1 MKKKK
6 QQFIE
11 PQLSVSEL
19 SHALYEANQ
28 KLAKVNNDLIATQ
41 HERDIIFANISH
53 DLRSPITAIRNT
65 IELLRTSDD
74 LSREEFNRLL
84 DLMDARSDYL
94 EHLINDVFL
103 LSSLEVNQKIN
114 MSPENIGMFLEEF
127 FFTAEAD
134 NKYKDRN
141 LQLEV
146 PEDFPYL
153 VKIDPNLFLRVL
165 DNLFSNAL
173 KYSEEN
179 ATITLGASYAD
190 SIVTIW
196 VKDTGIGMSEEHL
209 PHIFDRTY
217 RIDQARTPG
226 AKSGCGLGL
235 SIVKNIIDKHHGTI
249 RCTSKLTEGSCFFI
263 DLPVFKERK

>member
-19 SHALYEANQ
+19 SHALYEANK

-41 HERDIIFANISH
+41 QERDIIFANISH

-84 DLMDARSDYL
+84 DLMDARSNYL

-114 MSPENIGMFLEEF
+114 MSPENIGLFLEEF

-146 PEDFPYL
+146 PEDFP
-153 VKIDPNLFLRVL
+153 
-165 DNLFSNAL
+165 
-173 KYSEEN
+173 
-179 ATITLGASYAD
+179 
-190 SIVTIW
+190 
-196 VKDTGIGMSEEHL
+196 
-209 PHIFDRTY
+209 
-217 RIDQARTPG
+217 
-226 AKSGCGLGL
+226 
-235 SIVKNIIDKHHGTI
+235 
-249 RCTSKLTEGSCFFI
+249 
-263 DLPVFKERK
+263 

>member
-19 SHALYEANQ
+19 SHALYEANK

-84 DLMDARSDYL
+84 DLMDARSNYL

-114 MSPENIGMFLEEF
+114 MSPENIGLFLEEF

-146 PEDFPYL
+146 PEDFP
-153 VKIDPNLFLRVL
+153 
-165 DNLFSNAL
+165 
-173 KYSEEN
+173 
-179 ATITLGASYAD
+179 
-190 SIVTIW
+190 
-196 VKDTGIGMSEEHL
+196 
-209 PHIFDRTY
+209 
-217 RIDQARTPG
+217 
-226 AKSGCGLGL
+226 
-235 SIVKNIIDKHHGTI
+235 
-249 RCTSKLTEGSCFFI
+249 
-263 DLPVFKERK
+263 